1 MKFINNSKWKHEC
14 RCLTIR
20 SNILVCERTG
30 NQSCHPGSKLSWR
43 LLASCGCFPLFWSVT
58 ECDAGLRQFRGFWVM
73 SFSLLWRFC
82 VFHVFCASVHR
93 ALLWWASGPIMSSC
107 VPGIKFLNGL
117 LLAQWAF
124 INIQPLCVKVLSQL
138 EVIKFKWWLW
148 HAILQSKCS
157 LGSYSC
163 VSTSSGYR
171 RTTLYCWSVSSI
183 CMIKPTLTSG
193 THGGMVLW
201 LKTDL
206 FAPGDGKVGLDG
218 KTDNR

>member
-1 MKFINNSKWKHEC
+1 MWAHWKPE
-14 RCLTIR
+14 
-20 SNILVCERTG
+20 
-30 NQSCHPGSKLSWR
+30 LSPR
-43 LLASCGCFPLFWSVT
+43 FQVELASPCLLWLFSLFWSVT

-138 EVIKFKWWLW
+138 EVIKLKWWML
-148 HAILQSKCS
+148 HAIIQSKCS

-163 VSTSSGYR
+163 VSTSF
-171 RTTLYCWSVSSI
+171 LFFF
-183 CMIKPTLTSG
+183 
-193 THGGMVLW
+193 VLFPNE
-201 LKTDL
+201 K
-206 FAPGDGKVGLDG
+206 
-218 KTDNR
+218 